1 MSVIMSFVSAVR
13 TTFFLM
19 LAVVVLT
26 TTAAPQERPLPSSSL
41 YGAIKRLSTLTSVLY
56 VAAHPDDENTRLLA
70 WLATGKN
77 VPTSYLSITRGD
89 GGQNVLGAELGPA
102 LGLIRTHELLAARK
116 LDGAGQFFATAI
128 DFGFSKNPD
137 ETFRQWD
144 IDRLTDDVVKILLA
158 ERPDVVICRF
168 PKDSMAGHGQ
178 HSASAI
184 LAERAVEVCRTQ
196 YNWQPTRLLFNAYRF
211 GSRSTVREGM
221 FALDVGQYDPLLG
234 MGYGELAGIS
244 RSIHRSQG
252 AGTPSTP
259 GVQPEFFA
267 TLAGSPPQQSLFDGI
282 DTTWN
287 RVGRPDIGRDID
299 AVLASFL
306 MTAPEKSVN
315 ALLDI
320 RRKIL
325 SVQDTF
331 WRSRKLAEIDNIIA
345 SCLGLTADVTTNIA
359 MALAGDSVRVT
370 SRVVVRAGRTVSLV
384 DILLP
389 SGETLRGG
397 PCRHD
402 STFTTETTTLIPATT
417 PVTEPYWLVKDADGA
432 HFQLTDSSYLGKPT
446 TPSTLLCRLRFVIG
460 SDTLTRHL
468 PLSYKKLDP
477 LRGDVIEPLRIVP
490 RVSIEPLS
498 QVVIANAPIV
508 SIPVRIRCYAPLV
521 NATVTLEYDGYD
533 ESPIA
538 TITNV
543 SIRGSSDTLIVFSVR
558 NKFLSS
564 KLAKI
569 VVRHGS
575 EVYNRTVSMI
585 AYDHLPVLQ
594 YTQPA
599 QIHIVNEDIAI
610 TAKRIAYIEGA
621 GDNIPDILRQ
631 LGCVVDVVNDET
643 ILRTDE
649 LLTYDA
655 VVAGIRVI
663 NTRKSM
669 KYLLPALHAY
679 VERGGTLVM
688 QYNTL
693 QDMATRDIGPYPMPL
708 ANRRV
713 TEEDAA
719 VTITLPEHRLM
730 TYPNRITEQ
739 DFSGWVQERGL
750 YFPYEFDARYEAPL
764 SMSDSKEQPLTGA
777 LLHLPYGKG
786 RFIYCSLS
794 LFRQL
799 PAGVPGALRLFAN
812 LVSAGQ

>member
-144 IDRLTDDVVKILLA
+144 IDRLTYDVVKILLA

-331 WRSRKLAEIDNIIA
+331 WRSRKLTEIDNIIA

-402 STFTTETTTLIPATT
+402 STFTTETTSLIPATT

-432 HFQLTDSSYLGKPT
+432 HFQLTDSAFLGKPT
-446 TPSTLLCRLRFVIG
+446 TPSALLCRLRFVVG

-490 RVSIEPLS
+490 RISVEPLS
-498 QVVIANAPIV
+498 SVVFATTPTV
-508 SIPVRIRCYAPLV
+508 TLPVRIRAFGHV
-521 NATVTLEYDGYD
+521 TNARLSVTRGTAL
-533 ESPIA
+533 
-538 TITNV
+538 ITQTQPFTLRA
-543 SIRGSSDTLIVFSVR
+543 STDTLITLSLQR
-558 NKFLSS
+558 NDLPPGGELELRVTDVSGTS
-564 KLAKI
+564 Y
-569 VVRHGS
+569 G
-575 EVYNRTVSMI
+575 RTVSTI
-585 AYDHLPVLQ
+585 SYDHLPVLQ
-594 YTQPA
+594 YTRPA
-599 QIHIVNEDIAI
+599 RVTVVNTNLKI
-610 TAKRIAYIEGA
+610 TAKRIAYIDGA

-812 LVSAGQ
+812 LVSAGR